1 MLSLI
6 LALLLQVAN
15 PPEIRET
22 KDRIIQVIVPAGA
35 TDVCI
40 YARRETK
47 VEPDTNWPDGYYT
60 PSSCVSYGE
69 PIELEQ
75 VYQTGMWGPIL
86 AWFESRGEP
95 TSEWT
100 VWAEIKL
107 PLASSDLAEPK
118 FEIRKTPEY
127 KVTR

>member
-1 MLSLI
+1 MLGII

-22 KDRIIQVIVPAGA
+22 ADRVIQVTVPAGA

-47 VEPDTNWPDGYYT
+47 QEPDTNFPDGYYT
-60 PSSCVSYGE
+60 PSSCASYGD
-69 PIELEQ
+69 PISLET
-75 VYQTGMWGPIL
+75 VYETGMWEPIL
-86 AWFESRGEP
+86 AWFEARSEP
-95 TSEWT
+95 QSEWT
-100 VWAEIKL
+100 VWAEIKF
-107 PLASSDLAEPK
+107 PLATSDLAEPK
-118 FEIRKTPEY
+118 FEIRKTESY